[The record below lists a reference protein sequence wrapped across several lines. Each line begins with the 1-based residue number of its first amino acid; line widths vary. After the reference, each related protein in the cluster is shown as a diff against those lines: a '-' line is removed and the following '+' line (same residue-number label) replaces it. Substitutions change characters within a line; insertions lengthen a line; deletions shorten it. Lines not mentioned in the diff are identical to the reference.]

1 MSIPPIGTGVHLDI
15 RVLLVEDVPV
25 IARIVERMLM
35 NSPHCLYHIEW
46 RTTLA
51 EALQT
56 LRQQDFDT
64 VLLDLNLP
72 DSEELHTL
80 DRVMETSRSIPVVVL
95 TGTDDEAIGLRSV
108 QAGAQDYLIK
118 GQCTGPELDRSIVYS
133 IERHRLQ
140 HALRQLAVLD
150 ELTGLYNRRGFNT
163 LYPEL
168 MQEMRKV
175 DGRGYLVC
183 FDLDRFKGINDTYG
197 HASGDAALVEFATLL
212 RNAFRKDGLFVRLG
226 GDEFL
231 AMGIERQPGAAQES
245 LTNLERLLEAR
256 NAAGLTPYRIES
268 SAGLVMLDH
277 DERRSLEELLSA
289 ADAELYR
296 NKEARHAAASAA
308 GRKEP
313 ARQSKS

>member
-1 MSIPPIGTGVHLDI
+1 MSLPPIGTGVHLDI

-35 NSPHCLYHIEW
+35 NSQHCLYHIEW

-51 EALQT
+51 EALQA
-56 LRQQDFDT
+56 LQQQDFDT
-64 VLLDLNLP
+64 ILLDLNLP
-72 DSEELHTL
+72 DSEELATL
-80 DRVMETSRSIPVVVL
+80 ERVMETSRSVPVVVL
-95 TGTDDEAIGLRSV
+95 TGTDDEAIGLRAV

-163 LYPEL
+163 LHPEL
-168 MQEMRKV
+168 MQEMRKM
-175 DGRGYLVC
+175 GTRGYLVC
-183 FDLDRFKGINDTYG
+183 FDLDRFKVINDTYG

-212 RNAFRKDGLFVRLG
+212 RSAFRKDGLFVRLG

-231 AMGIERQPGAAQES
+231 AMGIERQPGAAQEA
-245 LTNLERLLEAR
+245 LAALCRLLEAR

-268 SAGLVMLDH
+268 SAGLVLFDR
-277 DERRSLEELLSA
+277 DERRSLDELLGA

-296 NKEARHAAASAA
+296 NKEARHAAERDA
-308 GRKEP
+308 GKEKP
-313 ARQSKS
+313 ARKQLS

>member
-1 MSIPPIGTGVHLDI
+1 MSLPPIGTGVHLDI

-35 NSPHCLYHIEW
+35 NSQHCLYHIEW

-64 VLLDLNLP
+64 ILLDLNLP
-72 DSEELHTL
+72 DSEELATL
-80 DRVMETSRSIPVVVL
+80 ERVMETSRSVPVVVL
-95 TGTDDEAIGLRSV
+95 TGTDDEAIGLHAV

-118 GQCTGPELDRSIVYS
+118 GRCTGPELDRSIVYS

-163 LYPEL
+163 LVPEL
-168 MQEMRKV
+168 MQKV
-175 DGRGYLVC
+175 RGSTASGYIVC

-231 AMGIERQPGAAQES
+231 TMGIEREPGAATEA
-245 LTNLERLLEAR
+245 LAALARLLEAR
-256 NAAGLTPYRIES
+256 NAAGLTPFRIES
-268 SAGLVMLDH
+268 SAGLVLFGR
-277 DERRSLEELLSA
+277 DEQRSLDELLA
-289 ADAELYR
+289 EADGVLYR
-296 NKEARHAAASAA
+296 NKEARHAAERVA
-308 GRKEP
+308 GREEP
-313 ARQSKS
+313 VRETKS

>member
-1 MSIPPIGTGVHLDI
+1 MSLPPIGTGVHLDI

-51 EALQT
+51 EALQA

-80 DRVMETSRSIPVVVL
+80 ERVMETSRSIPVVVL

-140 HALRQLAVLD
+140 YALRQLAVLD

-163 LYPEL
+163 LHPEL
-168 MQEMRKV
+168 MQEMRKT
-175 DGRGYLVC
+175 GARGYLVC

-212 RNAFRKDGLFVRLG
+212 RSAFRKDGLFVRLG

-231 AMGIERQPGAAQES
+231 AMGLERHPGAAQEA
-245 LTNLERLLEAR
+245 LANLERQLEAR
-256 NAAGLTPYRIES
+256 NAAALTPYRIES

-277 DERRSLEELLSA
+277 DESRSLEELLGA
-289 ADAELYR
+289 GDAELYR
-296 NKEARHAAASAA
+296 NKEARHAAEPSP
-308 GRKEP
+308 GKTEP
-313 ARQSKS
+313 ARQHQS

>member
-1 MSIPPIGTGVHLDI
+1 MSLPPIGTGVHLDI

-72 DSEELHTL
+72 DSEELDTL
-80 DRVMETSRSIPVVVL
+80 ARVMETSRSVPVVVL
-95 TGTDDEAIGLRSV
+95 TGTDDEAIGLHAV

-118 GQCTGPELDRSIVYS
+118 GQCTWQELDRSIVYS

-150 ELTGLYNRRGFNT
+150 ELTGLYIRRGFNS
-163 LYPEL
+163 LVPEL
-168 MQEMRKV
+168 MQKV
-175 DGRGYLVC
+175 RDSTARGYIVC
-183 FDLDRFKGINDTYG
+183 FYLDRF
-197 HASGDAALVEFATLL
+197 
-212 RNAFRKDGLFVRLG
+212 
-226 GDEFL
+226 
-231 AMGIERQPGAAQES
+231 
-245 LTNLERLLEAR
+245 
-256 NAAGLTPYRIES
+256 
-268 SAGLVMLDH
+268 
-277 DERRSLEELLSA
+277 
-289 ADAELYR
+289 
-296 NKEARHAAASAA
+296 
-308 GRKEP
+308 
-313 ARQSKS
+313 